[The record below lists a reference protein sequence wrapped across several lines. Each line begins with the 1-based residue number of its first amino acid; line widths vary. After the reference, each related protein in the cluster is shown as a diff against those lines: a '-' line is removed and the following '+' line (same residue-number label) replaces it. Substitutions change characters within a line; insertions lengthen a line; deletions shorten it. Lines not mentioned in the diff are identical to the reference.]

1 VQYAPIKE
9 INSLDGGG
17 GRFQRLRFGETHDGR
32 PVDLYVLSNTR
43 GMIVKVMT
51 YGAIVTELH
60 AADKSGILND
70 IVLGFEDLAGYL
82 VGHPYFGAAIGR
94 VANRIARAK
103 FKLDGIEYK
112 LAAND
117 GRNHLHGGVKGFDKV
132 LWQAEPVQRSNGS
145 SVRFTYLSHDGEE
158 GYPGNLSVAVTYI
171 LTEDNE
177 LKIEYVASTDR
188 ATPVNLTNHSYFN
201 LAGAEHTNI
210 LQHELSITAD
220 YFTPVDDE
228 LTPTGEIRPVKD
240 TPLDF
245 RKSMSI
251 GARIRELP
259 SGYDHNFVLNRS
271 GKGLNSAARVYDP
284 TTGRCMETL
293 TTEPGIQFYTG
304 NFLDGSLK
312 GKKGVV
318 YGKHR
323 GFCLETQHYPDSVNH
338 PNFPSTILR
347 PGETYTQTTI
357 HRFSTK

>member
-1 VQYAPIKE
+1 VQYAPIKG
-9 INSLDGGG
+9 IYSLDGGG
-17 GRFQRLRFGETHDGR
+17 GSFQRLRFGETHDGR
-32 PVDLYVLSNTR
+32 PVDLYVLSNTH

-60 AADKSGILND
+60 AADRSGRLND

-82 VGHPYFGAAIGR
+82 GGHPYFGAAIGR

-103 FKLDGIEYK
+103 FKLDGIEYN

-117 GRNHLHGGVKGFDKV
+117 GRNHLHGGTKGFDKV
-132 LWQAEPVQRSNGS
+132 LWQAEPAQHSNGS
-145 SVRFTYLSHDGEE
+145 GVKFTYLSHDGEE
-158 GYPGNLSVAVTYI
+158 GYPGNLSVAVTYF

-177 LKIEYVASTDR
+177 ISIEYVASTDR

-201 LAGAEHTNI
+201 LAGAEHTDI
-210 LQHELSITAD
+210 LEHELSLAAD
-220 YFTPVDDE
+220 HFTPVDDE

-259 SGYDHNFVLNRS
+259 GGYDHNFVLNRS
-271 GKGLNSAARVYDP
+271 GKGLISAARVYEP
-284 TTGRCMETL
+284 TTGRCMEIL